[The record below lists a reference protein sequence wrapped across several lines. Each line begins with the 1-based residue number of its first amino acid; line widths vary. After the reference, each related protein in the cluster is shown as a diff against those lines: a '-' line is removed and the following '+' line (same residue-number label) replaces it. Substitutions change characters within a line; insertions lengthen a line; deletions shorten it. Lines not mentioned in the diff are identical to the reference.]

1 MDALQWG
8 AAPAG
13 ARGLSWSSTAGRAA
27 AAAQPEL
34 LGRGQMMWSTTLYAF
49 YLFIY
54 SFIFGHVHLWGFL
67 EHNCFVVDKCIKRVH
82 SQSNTAAF
90 YGSLLKLDYPEA
102 SGVFA
107 PEIDHN
113 RILTSFPFFSVL
125 KCLYFIYGLLL
136 KWGKK
141 KIWLLLSKIFIFI
154 HDIDYNVI

>member
-1 MDALQWG
+1 MDALQRE

-27 AAAQPEL
+27 AATQSEL

-54 SFIFGHVHLWGFL
+54 SFIFGHVHLRGFL
-67 EHNCFVVDKCIKRVH
+67 EHNCFVVDKCIKRVR
-82 SQSNTAAF
+82 SYSNTAAF
-90 YGSLLKLDYPEA
+90 YGSLLKLDHPEA
-102 SGVFA
+102 SGVFV

-113 RILTSFPFFSVL
+113 RILTSFSVFSVL

-136 KWGKK
+136 KWEKK
-141 KIWLLLSKIFIFI
+141 RLLLIKILILFMT
-154 HDIDYNVI
+154 